1 MSVQEA
7 PIFPV
12 LEGKVA
18 IVTGAA
24 QGMGKAT
31 ASVFVRAG
39 AKVVIADVKAE
50 EGARVA
56 KELSE
61 LGEVRFVQTDISKS
75 EDVQK
80 LVAETVSAFGKLDVA
95 INNAAMTP
103 DKTALLEFD
112 EDYWGRLMDVN
123 LTGTALCCKYQMQ
136 QMKKQ
141 GHGGSIV
148 NIASINAYSPQ
159 PNMPAYTAAKHA
171 LLGLTKHAATEGG
184 PSGIRVNAIAPGAI
198 FSEMSAKA
206 LEIMGTTHD
215 EFAPKVSSLNRFG
228 QAHEVAHGS
237 LWLASAA
244 RGLSTIPC
252 SHIVPLPLTFPS
264 LGIGS
269 AIVRNL
275 ASKGSNVVINYATE
289 GSDAAAAALAA
300 ELEQAYSIRALP
312 LRADITSRSECERL
326 VSRAKKHFRHP
337 HTDAFQIDII
347 VHNAAIVY
355 VGPVETVDEKEFQRI
370 YEVNVLGPI
379 LLTGA
384 CKPYLPT
391 DRSGRIV
398 MLSSINSKVGT
409 AYTTLYAGTKG
420 AVEAMTR
427 VWCRELAER
436 ATVNSIN
443 PGPVMTDMYL
453 KASDEIKQS
462 LALWNPLTPLVPVR
476 DTDSPE
482 VRALGEKFGGRAAY
496 AEEIAGL
503 VATICNPEFGWCTG
517 SIISANGGLSFS
529 V

>member
-1 MSVQEA
+1 MNVQEA

-50 EGARVA
+50 EGAQVA
-56 KELSE
+56 RELSE

-112 EDYWGRLMDVN
+112 EEYWGRLMNVN

-198 FSEMSAKA
+198 F
-206 LEIMGTTHD
+206 
-215 EFAPKVSSLNRFG
+215 VS
-228 QAHEVAHGS
+228 
-237 LWLASAA
+237 
-244 RGLSTIPC
+244 
-252 SHIVPLPLTFPS
+252 VP
-264 LGIGS
+264 
-269 AIVRNL
+269 
-275 ASKGSNVVINYATE
+275 ATP
-289 GSDAAAAALAA
+289 
-300 ELEQAYSIRALP
+300 RW
-312 LRADITSRSECERL
+312 
-326 VSRAKKHFRHP
+326 V
-337 HTDAFQIDII
+337 
-347 VHNAAIVY
+347 
-355 VGPVETVDEKEFQRI
+355 
-370 YEVNVLGPI
+370 
-379 LLTGA
+379 
-384 CKPYLPT
+384 
-391 DRSGRIV
+391 
-398 MLSSINSKVGT
+398 
-409 AYTTLYAGTKG
+409 
-420 AVEAMTR
+420 
-427 VWCRELAER
+427 
-436 ATVNSIN
+436 
-443 PGPVMTDMYL
+443 
-453 KASDEIKQS
+453 
-462 LALWNPLTPLVPVR
+462 
-476 DTDSPE
+476 
-482 VRALGEKFGGRAAY
+482 
-496 AEEIAGL
+496 
-503 VATICNPEFGWCTG
+503 
-517 SIISANGGLSFS
+517 
-529 V
+529 